1 MGSDYMWISIFQT
14 SSYFWSQGGFVSA
27 GYIKLE
33 IMQILA
39 GVSPVIIGP
48 DIIESRGNQDKPMQS
63 V

>member
-1 MGSDYMWISIFQT
+1 MALYLQ
-14 SSYFWSQGGFVSA
+14 V
-27 GYIKLE
+27 IKVE

-63 V
+63 VGKMGGRHQGKPTSKAGSHLR